1 MHKQTFLPAVALV
14 TAAATISILAL
25 AFSPKPDNPAP
36 SIPMCHDGNSA
47 IAEFAAF
54 ANDKNFLDAHPTPIP
69 VESVH
74 QGRMIEFPVAGGAN
88 GRGFLMTSH
97 GNTQKYLLLFHEWWG
112 LNDYVKNET
121 AMWCH
126 SLGINVLAIDLY
138 DGKVATTAEEA
149 GNLMKANDPA
159 RAASIIEAA
168 AKHLGEK
175 ADFRTMGWCF
185 GGGWSLQAAL
195 LLKEKNKGCVMFY
208 GMPEKDVEKLKTLAC
223 DAIFIHASQD
233 QWINDQVVADFE
245 TNMKSAGKAL
255 KVHRYDANHGFAN
268 PSGQRYHEPSAT
280 ASRAVVKA
288 YLSGK

>member
-1 MHKQTFLPAVALV
+1 MKKRLLSPALASFAV
-14 TAAATISILAL
+14 LAL
-25 AFSPKPDNPAP
+25 LSAGLLFLFAARPVKTVSAM
-36 SIPMCHDGNSA
+36 PMCHSVD
-47 IAEFAAF
+47 EFAAF
-54 ANDKNFLDAHPTPIP
+54 ANDPKFLDAHPAPLP
-69 VESVH
+69 VEAVH
-74 QGRMIEFPVAGGAN
+74 QGKMIEFPVTGGAN

-97 GNTQKYLLLFHEWWG
+97 GNTNKYLLLFHEWWG

-126 SLGINVLAIDLY
+126 ELGINVLAIDLY
-138 DGKVATTAEEA
+138 DGQLAATPEEA
-149 GNLMKANDPA
+149 GKLMQANDPV
-159 RAASIIEAA
+159 RSAAIIEGA

-195 LLKEKNKGCVMFY
+195 LLKDKTKACVMYY
-208 GMPEKDVEKLKTLAC
+208 GMPEKDVEKLKGLAS

-233 QWINDQVVADFE
+233 QWINDQVVSEFE
-245 TNMKSAGKAL
+245 TNMRAAGKNL
-255 KVHRYDANHGFAN
+255 SIYRYDANHAFAN
-268 PSGQRYHEPSAT
+268 PSGARYNEPSAK